1 MGTRDPRASSGV
13 DLRDDVP
20 VKPPSVRT
28 AFWRAL
34 RLRCAWCGSR
44 RTFIRRWLGKYER
57 CRTCGLRWR
66 REDGFEFGA
75 LALNTVFTFAAL
87 AIGMLIGFVASYPDV
102 AVGPMIATL
111 LVVAV
116 VMPIAIY
123 PLTFTIWFAIDV
135 LTHPPS
141 EEEVAAAAAVVAAG
155 GVPASD

>member
-1 MGTRDPRASSGV
+1 M
-13 DLRDDVP
+13 
-20 VKPPSVRT
+20 KPPRVRT

-44 RTFIRRWLGKYER
+44 RTFLRGWFGRYER

-66 REDGFEFGA
+66 REEGFEIGP
-75 LALNTVFTFAAL
+75 LALNTVITFATL
-87 AIGMLIGFVASYPDV
+87 GIGMMIGFILSYPDV
-102 AVGPMIATL
+102 AVKPMLIVL

-123 PLTFTIWFAIDV
+123 PLTFTLWFAIDV

-141 EEEVAAAAAVVAAG
+141 PEEAVESAAIAADSG
-155 GVPASD
+155 DPSPS